1 MISVLRKQT
10 KSIHQHRSKNKI
22 CQKIKEIVKKNC
34 VSLSNVIYFNS
45 YERGGMM
52 FEKNEI
58 ARKNEETNE
67 ILNSLKR
74 QEKDLKTILR
84 KIEKMQEFHE
94 INDMTHQVFEWRLSC
109 IEGQLNQI
117 NDNLKAI

>member
-1 MISVLRKQT
+1 
-10 KSIHQHRSKNKI
+10 
-22 CQKIKEIVKKNC
+22 
-34 VSLSNVIYFNS
+34 
-45 YERGGMM
+45 M

-94 INDMTHQVFEWRLSC
+94 INDMTNQVFEWRLSC

-117 NDNLKAI
+117 NYNLKAI

>member
-1 MISVLRKQT
+1 MS
-10 KSIHQHRSKNKI
+10 
-22 CQKIKEIVKKNC
+22 
-34 VSLSNVIYFNS
+34 
-45 YERGGMM
+45 
-52 FEKNEI
+52 EKNEI
-58 ARKNEETNE
+58 ARKNEEINE

-94 INDMTHQVFEWRLSC
+94 INDMTNQVFEWRFSC

>member
-1 MISVLRKQT
+1 
-10 KSIHQHRSKNKI
+10 
-22 CQKIKEIVKKNC
+22 
-34 VSLSNVIYFNS
+34 
-45 YERGGMM
+45 M

-84 KIEKMQEFHE
+84 KIEKMQEIHE
-94 INDMTHQVFEWRLSC
+94 INDMTNQVFEWRLSC

>member
-84 KIEKMQEFHE
+84 KIEKMQ
-94 INDMTHQVFEWRLSC
+94 D
-109 IEGQLNQI
+109 
-117 NDNLKAI
+117 

>member
-94 INDMTHQVFEWRLSC
+94 INDMTNQVFEWRLSC

>member
-1 MISVLRKQT
+1 
-10 KSIHQHRSKNKI
+10 
-22 CQKIKEIVKKNC
+22 
-34 VSLSNVIYFNS
+34 
-45 YERGGMM
+45 MM

-94 INDMTHQVFEWRLSC
+94 INDMTNQVFEWRLSC

>member
-1 MISVLRKQT
+1 M
-10 KSIHQHRSKNKI
+10 KNKI
-22 CQKIKEIVKKNC
+22 CQKIKEIVKKSC
-34 VSLSNVIYFNS
+34 ASLSDVIYFIS

-52 FEKNEI
+52 SEKNEI
-58 ARKNEETNE
+58 ARKNEEINE

-94 INDMTHQVFEWRLSC
+94 INDMTNQVFEWRFSC

>member
-1 MISVLRKQT
+1 
-10 KSIHQHRSKNKI
+10 
-22 CQKIKEIVKKNC
+22 
-34 VSLSNVIYFNS
+34 
-45 YERGGMM
+45 M

-74 QEKDLKTILR
+74 QEKYLKTILR

-94 INDMTHQVFEWRLSC
+94 INDMTNQVFEWRLSC

>member
-1 MISVLRKQT
+1 
-10 KSIHQHRSKNKI
+10 
-22 CQKIKEIVKKNC
+22 
-34 VSLSNVIYFNS
+34 
-45 YERGGMM
+45 M

-94 INDMTHQVFEWRLSC
+94 INDMTNQVFEWRLSC

-117 NDNLKAI
+117 NDNLQPRRPS

>member
-1 MISVLRKQT
+1 
-10 KSIHQHRSKNKI
+10 
-22 CQKIKEIVKKNC
+22 
-34 VSLSNVIYFNS
+34 
-45 YERGGMM
+45 M

-94 INDMTHQVFEWRLSC
+94 INDMTNQVFEWRLSC

>member
-1 MISVLRKQT
+1 
-10 KSIHQHRSKNKI
+10 
-22 CQKIKEIVKKNC
+22 
-34 VSLSNVIYFNS
+34 
-45 YERGGMM
+45 M

-58 ARKNEETNE
+58 ARTNEETNE

-94 INDMTHQVFEWRLSC
+94 INDMTNQVFEWRLSC